1 MAINIFKTDRF
12 QLFAI
17 SYGKFLQLDQWLAL
31 VEGAGTAMEG
41 TDVTGAGK
49 EEVIDSFEYKGLYL
63 ISIG

>member
-49 EEVIDSFEYKGLYL
+49 EEVIDCFEYKGLYL